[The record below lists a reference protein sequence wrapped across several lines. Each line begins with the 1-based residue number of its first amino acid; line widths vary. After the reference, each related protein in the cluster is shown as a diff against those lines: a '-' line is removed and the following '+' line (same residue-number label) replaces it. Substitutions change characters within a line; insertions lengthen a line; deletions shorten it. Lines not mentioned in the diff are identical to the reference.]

1 VGLPFV
7 TYVGLQLTNP
17 HTQSWEMHFYG
28 ADTYKVTPRLTL
40 NYGLRYEYQAPYTA
54 EHNYAAN
61 YDPKTDSM
69 LLAGRG
75 GNSAGLT
82 NSRWNDFAPRI
93 GFAFQVTPKTVL
105 RGGFGLFYSPENDAR
120 EDILTKNYPFAELS
134 SYENYYYFGPCT
146 IPPAAYCDGSY
157 NYQLDTGIPR
167 NTTIAI
173 PSGASS
179 IKAASIPQGT
189 LLTSYY
195 VNPKMRTGYSEQF
208 SLAVQRELGSNF
220 TLEAAFVG
228 SKGHHLSYEVGDI
241 NFDLAT
247 GKEDLVSTSLG
258 KIQALTDL
266 GWSQY
271 DSLQVKLTKR
281 VSKNLN
287 FLANYTY
294 SHNIDNGP
302 APFNL
307 GQNSDFPQNPYD
319 LNAEVAS
326 SDIDLRHNFVFS
338 GLYHLPFG
346 RGQALFSNWGRM
358 QEFVLGGW
366 QLNGILFL
374 HSGTP
379 VNVVRGAPL
388 NTCPGVRPDL
398 IGNPNGTPPPVP
410 PGSGPAA
417 TPDRGYYAFNVA
429 AFTVPSTLTGC
440 TPGTAAR
447 NMVIGP
453 GFANTDA
460 SIFKEFTIKE
470 GLKIQTRLE
479 VFNITNTPHFANP
492 DGVITDGTFGQITR
506 VGQMREVQLAAK
518 IIF

>member
-1 VGLPFV
+1 L
-7 TYVGLQLTNP
+7 
-17 HTQSWEMHFYG
+17 M
-28 ADTYKVTPRLTL
+28 
-40 NYGLRYEYQAPYTA
+40 
-54 EHNYAAN
+54 
-61 YDPKTDSM
+61 
-69 LLAGRG
+69 
-75 GNSAGLT
+75 

-120 EDILTKNYPFAELS
+120 EDILTKNYPFANLS
-134 SYENYYYFGPCT
+134 SYENYYYFGPPT
-146 IPPAAYCDGSY
+146 
-157 NYQLDTGIPR
+157 YQIDNGVPR

-173 PSGASS
+173 PSGGSS
-179 IKAASIPQGT
+179 IPAASIPQGT

-195 VNPKMRTGYSEQF
+195 VNPKIKTGYSEQF

-228 SKGHHLSYEVGDI
+228 SKGHHLSYEIGDI
-241 NFDLAT
+241 NFDLAN
-247 GKEDLVSTSLG
+247 GKEDLVSKNLG

-346 RGQALFSNWGRM
+346 RGQALFSNWGRV

-379 VNVVRGAPL
+379 VNVVRGALL

-398 IGNPNGTPPPVP
+398 IGNPNGTPPPVR

-460 SIFKEFTIKE
+460 SIFKEFAIKE
-470 GLKIQTRLE
+470 ALRVQTRFE

-492 DGVITDGTFGQITR
+492 DGVISDGTFGQITR
-506 VGQMREVQLAAK
+506 VAPMRVVQLAAK